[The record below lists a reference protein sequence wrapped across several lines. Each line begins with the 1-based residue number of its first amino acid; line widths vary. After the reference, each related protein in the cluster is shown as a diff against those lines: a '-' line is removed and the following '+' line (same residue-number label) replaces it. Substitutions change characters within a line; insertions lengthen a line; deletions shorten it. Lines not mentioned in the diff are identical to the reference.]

1 MNPESRMDL
10 IWNGQPQ
17 GQPSPD
23 PADREETLARDA
35 ERALTER
42 PQISIR
48 LRIILSMVVCF
59 ILTAGV
65 AAASLTLIF
74 RVGESQRF
82 LEEVST
88 YAFELEHARRF
99 EKNYLLYGTNLDDAL
114 AQAETG
120 HRVLWRSRAAIS
132 ARMGARNFERVEEN
146 LGKYTQLLGRLKA
159 STVGDPSKGAAE
171 RADVER
177 ELRRSGAQILAD
189 ANELIEQE
197 QLRLRT
203 AIHASSLVAGGSL
216 LFILFVFLGI
226 GYLLTRQVAN
236 PMRRF
241 VEYTQRIARGDFS
254 PIQPV
259 RRYRDEFSDLAIAI
273 NRMLAKLKDREAQL
287 ARTSRMAAVGTL
299 TAGVAHEL
307 NNPLNNIG
315 LNTEAMLDGFDDY
328 ADEEKLKMLA
338 DIATQVKRA
347 SGTVRNLLDFTRVE
361 NPVLVSVSIPEVVA
375 ASRKLVDNEASL
387 SNVEFDVTLPEELPK
402 VQGNPRDLQ
411 QVFLNLFLNAIQA
424 MPKGGTLFVRG
435 NLKDGG
441 RIQVE
446 VTDTGCG
453 IPPEHLGSIF
463 DPFFTT
469 REHGTGLGLYV
480 SYGIIEKH
488 RGRIDVRS
496 QVGLGTT
503 FTLSLPRASSE
514 GRGGP
519 ARLEARE
526 EE

>member
-1 MNPESRMDL
+1 MDPT
-10 IWNGQPQ
+10 WNGRP
-17 GQPSPD
+17 PERPWPD
-23 PADREETLARDA
+23 PADKEETPAIDA

-48 LRIILSMVVCF
+48 LRIILSMVLCF

-74 RVGESQRF
+74 RVAESQRF
-82 LEEVST
+82 LEGMST

-99 EKNYLLYGTNLDDAL
+99 EKNYLLYGTNLEDAL
-114 AQAETG
+114 TQAETAD
-120 HRVLWRSRAAIS
+120 RLLWRTRAAIIARTS
-132 ARMGARNFERVEEN
+132 AGNFERMERN
-146 LGKYTQLLGRLKA
+146 LGTYTQLLGRLKA
-159 STVGDPSKGAAE
+159 SVPGDQSKGVGE
-171 RADVER
+171 RAEGER
-177 ELRRSGAQILAD
+177 ELRRYGAQILAD

-254 PIQPV
+254 PIQPA
-259 RRYRDEFSDLAIAI
+259 RKYRDEFSDLAIAI

-328 ADEEKLKMLA
+328 SDEEKLKMLA
-338 DIATQVKRA
+338 DITTQVKRA

-361 NPVLVSVSIPEVVA
+361 NPVLVAVSIPEVVS

-387 SNVEFDVTLPEELPK
+387 SNVDFALDLPEDLPK

-424 MPKGGTLFVRG
+424 MPKGGKLFVRG
-435 NLKDGG
+435 SLEDGD
-441 RIQVE
+441 RVQVE
-446 VTDTGCG
+446 VTDTGHG

-469 REHGTGLGLYV
+469 REHGTGLGLSI
-480 SYGIIEKH
+480 SYGIVEKH
-488 RGRIDVRS
+488 HGKIDVRS
-496 QVGLGTT
+496 QVGVGTS
-503 FTLSLPRASSE
+503 FRLSLPRASGE
-514 GRGGP
+514 GRGAP
-519 ARLEARE
+519 ARAED
-526 EE
+526 

>member
-1 MNPESRMDL
+1 MDP

-17 GQPSPD
+17 GEPSPD
-23 PADREETLARDA
+23 PAHKAETLAGDA

-59 ILTAGV
+59 ILTVAV

-99 EKNYLLYGTNLDDAL
+99 EKNYLLYGTNLEDAKT
-114 AQAETG
+114 QAETAD
-120 HRVLWRSRAAIS
+120 RLLWRTRSAII
-132 ARMGARNFERVEEN
+132 ARTSPGNFDRLERN
-146 LGKYTQLLGRLKA
+146 LTTYTQLLGRLKA
-159 STVGDPSKGAAE
+159 SEPGDQSKGTGE
-171 RADVER
+171 RAEIER
-177 ELRRSGAQILAD
+177 ELRRYGGQILAD
-189 ANELIEQE
+189 GNELIEQE
-197 QLRLRT
+197 QLHMRT
-203 AIHASSLVAGGSL
+203 AIRASSVVAGGSL

-254 PIQPV
+254 PIQPA
-259 RRYRDEFSDLAIAI
+259 RRYRDEFSNLAIAI

-328 ADEEKLKMLA
+328 TDEEKLKMLA

-387 SNVEFDVTLPEELPK
+387 SNVEFDITLPEELPK

-424 MPKGGTLFVRG
+424 MPKGGTLSVRG
-435 NLKDGG
+435 NLEDGD
-441 RIQVE
+441 RIQVQ
-446 VTDTGCG
+446 VADTGCG

-488 RGRIDVRS
+488 HGRIDVRS
-496 QVGLGTT
+496 QVGVGTT
-503 FTLSLPRASSE
+503 FTICLPRARAE
-514 GRGGP
+514 GRHAP
-519 ARLEARE
+519 AGLEV
-526 EE
+526 

>member
-1 MNPESRMDL
+1 MDPTSEERPH
-10 IWNGQPQ
+10 GQPR
-17 GQPSPD
+17 PD
-23 PADREETLARDA
+23 PADKGETLVIDT

-42 PQISIR
+42 PRISIR
-48 LRIILSMVVCF
+48 LRIVLSMVVCF

-65 AAASLTLIF
+65 TAASLTLIF

-99 EKNYLLYGTNLDDAL
+99 EKNFLLYGTNLDDAL
-114 AQAETG
+114 TQAETA
-120 HRVLWRSRAAIS
+120 HRVLWRTRAAIS
-132 ARMGARNFERVEEN
+132 ARTGARDFEGMEEN

-159 STVGDPSKGAAE
+159 SAVGDQAE
-171 RADVER
+171 RARDRAEVER
-177 ELRRSGAQILAD
+177 ELRRHGAQILAD

-203 AIHASSLVAGGSL
+203 AIRTSSLVAGGSL
-216 LFILFVFLGI
+216 LFILFIFLGI

-241 VEYTQRIARGDFS
+241 VEYTQRIAKGDFS

-273 NRMLAKLKDREAQL
+273 NRMLTKLKDREAQL

-328 ADEEKLKMLA
+328 SNEEKLRMLS
-338 DIATQVKRA
+338 DIAIQVKRA
-347 SGTVRNLLDFTRVE
+347 SGTVHNLLDFTRVE
-361 NPVLVSVSIPEVVA
+361 NPILVSMSIAEVVA
-375 ASRKLVDNEASL
+375 ASRKLVDHEASL
-387 SNVEFDVTLPEELPK
+387 SNVEFAMDLPEDLPK

-424 MPKGGTLFVRG
+424 MPQGGTLLVRG
-435 NLKDGG
+435 SLEDGD
-441 RIQVE
+441 RIRVE

-480 SYGIIEKH
+480 SYGVIEKH
-488 RGRIDVRS
+488 HGKIDVRS
-496 QVGLGTT
+496 QAGVGTT
-503 FTLSLPRASSE
+503 FTLSLPRAS
-514 GRGGP
+514 G
-519 ARLEARE
+519 EARHAPAGLE
-526 EE
+526 D

>member
-1 MNPESRMDL
+1 MDPT
-10 IWNGQPQ
+10 WNGHPRGRSQ
-17 GQPSPD
+17 PD
-23 PADREETLARDA
+23 PADKEEMLVIDA
-35 ERALTER
+35 ERALIER

-48 LRIILSMVVCF
+48 LRIVVSMVVCF

-65 AAASLTLIF
+65 TAASLTLIF

-82 LEEVST
+82 LEEVSA

-99 EKNYLLYGTNLDDAL
+99 EKNYLLYGTNLEDAL
-114 AQAETG
+114 AQVETA
-120 HRVLWRSRAAIS
+120 HRVLWRMRAAIS
-132 ARMGARNFERVEEN
+132 LRTGARNFERVEEN
-146 LGKYTQLLGRLKA
+146 LGKYTHLLGRLRA
-159 STVGDPSKGAAE
+159 SALGDQARGAGE
-171 RADVER
+171 RAEIER
-177 ELRRSGAQILAD
+177 ELRRYGAQILAD
-189 ANELIEQE
+189 SNELIEQE

-203 AIHASSLVAGGSL
+203 AIRASSLVAGGSL
-216 LFILFVFLGI
+216 LFILFIFLGI

-254 PIQPV
+254 PIQPA

-299 TAGVAHEL
+299 TAGIAHEL

-315 LNTEAMLDGFDDY
+315 LNTEAMLDGFGDY
-328 ADEEKLKMLA
+328 SEEEKLKMLT

-361 NPVLVSVSIPEVVA
+361 NPVLVSVSIPAVVA

-387 SNVEFDVTLPEELPK
+387 SNVEFKVDLPEDLPK

-411 QVFLNLFLNAIQA
+411 QVLLNLFLNAIQA

-435 NLKDGG
+435 SQEDGD
-441 RIQVE
+441 RIRVG

-453 IPPEHLGSIF
+453 IPPENLGSIF

-480 SYGIIEKH
+480 SYAIIEKH
-488 RGRIDVRS
+488 HGRIDVRS
-496 QVGLGTT
+496 QVGVGTT
-503 FTLSLPRASSE
+503 FTLSLPRASDE
-514 GRGGP
+514 RRAEP
-519 ARLEARE
+519 ARVED
-526 EE
+526 

>member
-1 MNPESRMDL
+1 MDSIGNSRPR
-10 IWNGQPQ
+10 GQPW
-17 GQPSPD
+17 PD
-23 PADREETLARDA
+23 PVEEEEALVVEAQ
-35 ERALTER
+35 RALTER

-65 AAASLTLIF
+65 TAASLTLIF

-82 LEEVST
+82 LEGMST

-114 AQAETG
+114 TQAETA
-120 HRVLWRSRAAIS
+120 HRLLWRMRAAIE
-132 ARMGARNFERVEEN
+132 ARARAQNFERVEQN
-146 LGKYTQLLGRLKA
+146 LGKYTDLLGRLRA
-159 STVGDPSKGAAE
+159 SGPGDPARGALE
-171 RADVER
+171 RAEVER
-177 ELRRSGAQILAD
+177 ELRRYGAQILAD
-189 ANELIEQE
+189 ASELIEQE

-203 AIHASSLVAGGSL
+203 GIRASSLVAGGSL
-216 LFILFVFLGI
+216 LFILFIFLGI

-236 PMRRF
+236 PLRRF
-241 VEYTQRIARGDFS
+241 LEYTQRIGRGDFS

-259 RRYRDEFSDLAIAI
+259 RKYRDEFSDLALAI
-273 NRMLAKLKDREAQL
+273 NRMLATLKDREAQL

-299 TAGVAHEL
+299 TAGIAHEL

-328 ADEEKLKMLA
+328 SDEEKLRMLT

-347 SGTVRNLLDFTRVE
+347 SGSVRNLLDFTRVE
-361 NPVLVSVSIPEVVA
+361 TPVLVSVSIAEVVA
-375 ASRKLVDNEASL
+375 SSRKLVDNEASL
-387 SNVEFDVTLPEELPK
+387 SNVEFDVDLPEHLPR

-435 NLKDGG
+435 RQEDGD
-441 RIQVE
+441 RIRVE
-446 VTDTGCG
+446 VTDTGYG
-453 IPPEHLGSIF
+453 IPSEHLGSIF

-469 REHGTGLGLYV
+469 REHGTGLGLYI

-488 RGRIDVRS
+488 HGSIDAQS
-496 QVGLGTT
+496 QVGVGTT
-503 FTLSLPRASSE
+503 FTLCLPRANTE
-514 GRGGP
+514 GRGGSTRP
-519 ARLEARE
+519 E
-526 EE
+526 E